1 MKKRELNKLIKRS
14 SEIKAEIENPDSK
27 PDYSQVLITNHIE
40 ETGRAAGCGSPTSIS
55 FPYWHIGGFVAAVTL
70 IVWGTS

>member
-27 PDYSQVLITNHIE
+27 PDYSQVLINNHIE
-40 ETGRAAGCGSPTSIS
+40 ESGYDVGCGPVKFIS
-55 FPYWHIGGFVAAVTL
+55 FPLWIAGLFIVGVTL
-70 IVWGTS
+70 ILRGVL